1 MMPLYINGRLSES
14 EKNDFESALRKHP
27 ELVPELMEFA
37 EIKGGITDLKREAQT
52 LSNDLYERI
61 LSNIGKKEKTE
72 SPRVT
77 KPGFR
82 DTIIWVLRRA
92 FSTPQFSWSV
102 VAVQLVIILALVV
115 IFPKSNNFK
124 TLSEIPVAKGDSG
137 MINVVFNEDAKEKN
151 IRELLE
157 QINGSIVSGPTP
169 DGLYIIKIK
178 NIDDVETVLNKLED
192 SSIIRLAVK
201 RY

>member
-1 MMPLYINGRLSES
+1 MMPLYINGRLLES
-14 EKNDFESALRKHP
+14 EKNDFESALMKYP

-37 EIKGGITDLKREAQT
+37 EIKGGYADLKREIQT

-61 LSNIGKKEKTE
+61 LNNIGKKEKTE
-72 SPRVT
+72 SMQVENQRVLD
-77 KPGFR
+77 P
-82 DTIIWVLRRA
+82 ILRKLRKA
-92 FSTPQFSWSV
+92 FTAPQLSWSV
-102 VAVQLVIILALVV
+102 VAVQLVIIIALFV

-124 TLSEIPVAKGDSG
+124 TLSEIPVAKDDSG

-157 QINGSIVSGPTP
+157 QINGSIISGPTP
-169 DGLYIIKIK
+169 DGLYIVKIK
-178 NIDDVETVLNKLED
+178 NIDDVETVLNKLKD